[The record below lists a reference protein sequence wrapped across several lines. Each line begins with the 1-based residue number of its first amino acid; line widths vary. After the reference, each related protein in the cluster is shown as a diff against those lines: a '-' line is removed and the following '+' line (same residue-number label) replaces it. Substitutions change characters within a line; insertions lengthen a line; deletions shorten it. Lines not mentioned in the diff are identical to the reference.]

1 MHVEWD
7 KAARILNFAKSVS
20 TALDLRDHIEDLGVV
35 EEGGGGGQS
44 LRLHVAFTTRTRWRT
59 FKEVMLLRKLGST
72 E

>member
-35 EEGGGGGQS
+35 EEGGGGGTKSSSTCCFYHQDKMANLQRS
-44 LRLHVAFTTRTRWRT
+44 HAPS
-59 FKEVMLLRKLGST
+59 EIRKH
-72 E
+72 